1 MGKNPAM
8 LKLWFCCYIGIQYTR
23 YSEIKLLRSLIQL
36 YFCSNM
42 KKKLHC
48 VQITTYYILFH
59 ILQYILN
66 YFILVSHT
74 ILELVLTHTKRLISI
89 KFLGWSVTISVA
101 NNVFLKGI
109 LKIVNF
115 PPNKLGHTLSF
126 IGQQQ
131 QLESTR
137 TNIFNNKQWRHFN
150 MQKFSWRR
158 KTTKLI

>member
-8 LKLWFCCYIGIQYTR
+8 LKLWFCCYIGIQYTS

-109 LKIVNF
+109 LKI
-115 PPNKLGHTLSF
+115 PNPRFGLKPACGGMHYCSVIWLW
-126 IGQQQ
+126 QQQ
-131 QLESTR
+131 YALSI
-137 TNIFNNKQWRHFN
+137 NCL
-150 MQKFSWRR
+150 QKSV
-158 KTTKLI
+158 I